1 MTRYLSIGRAKSVI
15 FGVFIVLAGVCASV
29 QISHAQSFLLTDN
42 AYDIS
47 FTGLADD
54 QDAIEDA
61 MRASSLLVQLQEE
74 KPRSLA
80 GLRRRAE
87 RDIDV
92 FEKVLRSYGFY
103 DGTVR
108 FEVIEAEESDET
120 PDVVFTI
127 EPGTVYL
134 LETITVQDAG
144 TSVAKEADDA
154 LLTVMDLHL
163 GQNATAEAI
172 IGAEDRLVRH
182 YRTTGYPTASAG
194 TRRTTINRETYTM
207 TVQFGMQPG
216 PKATFGEMKIEGL
229 VDVEEDFIRRSITWQ
244 PGALYDVR
252 ELEETQRY
260 LSRTGLFNTITL
272 NPLPVSDGGAGGDSV
287 PVDIQLTAQERDHR
301 SIGFGTSYSTSI
313 GPGIS
318 AFWEHRNLFSNGER
332 FRVTASAS
340 PIERG
345 VDSTFRKPM
354 YKRVDQALV
363 AEAELKDITSDAY
376 DELRSSSFV
385 GLERRLSPTWTATVG
400 PTLDI
405 IQQTDEGV
413 SDSDQNEHF
422 TLLGMRG
429 NLRRDSTDDPLNPSQ
444 GNRLDLGLSPYTD
457 LGNSTNFVSSTITAS
472 QYLKIDNS
480 GDFILAG
487 RVRLGSIFGADR
499 QSIPAGKRLYA
510 GGGGSVRGFGY
521 QMLGPVDA
529 ELDPIGGRSVVEF
542 GIELRTR
549 LTETIGLV
557 PFIEA
562 GNVYESTLPDLSANE
577 IRWSG
582 GLGLRYFTAIG
593 PVRLDIATPFRKRAN
608 VDDSYQIYV
617 SLGQAF

>member
-1 MTRYLSIGRAKSVI
+1 VTRFLSIGRATSVAFGI
-15 FGVFIVLAGVCASV
+15 FIALVGVSTSV
-29 QISHAQSFLLTDN
+29 QDSYAQSFSLTDK
-42 AYDIS
+42 AYELS
-47 FTGLADD
+47 FKGLTKD
-54 QDAIEDA
+54 QDNIEDA

-80 GLRRRAE
+80 ALRRRAE
-87 RDIDV
+87 RDIGV

-103 DGTVR
+103 DGVVR
-108 FEVIEAEESDET
+108 FEVIEAQESDAK

-127 EPGTVYL
+127 EPGNVYL
-134 LETITVQDAG
+134 LETITIQDAG
-144 TSVAKEADDA
+144 AGKAQEADDA
-154 LLTVMDLHL
+154 LLTVMGLEL

-182 YRTTGYPTASAG
+182 YRTTGYPTAAADK
-194 TRRTTINRETYTM
+194 RRTTINRDSYTM
-207 TVQFGMQPG
+207 AVQFGMQPG

-229 VDVEEDFIRRSITWQ
+229 VDVEEEFVRRSITWQ
-244 PGALYDVR
+244 PGALYDIR
-252 ELEETQRY
+252 ELEETQRN

-272 NPLPVSDGGAGGDSV
+272 NPLPVSDSGDNGDPV
-287 PVDIQLTAQERDHR
+287 PVDIQLTAAERDHR

-340 PIERG
+340 PVERG
-345 VDSTFRKPM
+345 LDSTFRKPM

-413 SDSDQNEHF
+413 SVSNQNKHF

-444 GNRLDLGLSPYTD
+444 GNRMDLGLSPYTD

-487 RVRLGSIFGADR
+487 RVRLGSIFGAER
-499 QSIPAGKRLYA
+499 ESIPAGKRLYA

-521 QMLGPVDA
+521 QMLGPVD
-529 ELDPIGGRSVVEF
+529 DVSQ
-542 GIELRTR
+542 LR
-549 LTETIGLV
+549 
-557 PFIEA
+557 
-562 GNVYESTLPDLSANE
+562 
-577 IRWSG
+577 
-582 GLGLRYFTAIG
+582 
-593 PVRLDIATPFRKRAN
+593 
-608 VDDSYQIYV
+608 
-617 SLGQAF
+617 

>member
-1 MTRYLSIGRAKSVI
+1 MTRFVSICRAA
-15 FGVFIVLAGVCASV
+15 GVALGIFIVVLGAPNAA
-29 QISHAQSFLLTDN
+29 QDAYAQSFSFSEKF
-42 AYDIS
+42 YQIS
-47 FTGLADD
+47 FKGLGDD
-54 QDAIEDA
+54 EEGLEDA
-61 MRASSLLVQLQEE
+61 MRASSLSVQLQGE

-87 RDIDV
+87 RDISV
-92 FEKVLRSYGFY
+92 FEQVLRSYGFY

-108 FEVIEAEESDET
+108 YEVIEAQESDEK
-120 PDVVFTI
+120 PDLVFTI
-127 EPGTVYL
+127 TRGNVYL
-134 LETITVQDAG
+134 LDAITIQEDG
-144 TSVAKEADDA
+144 TGKPQEADDA
-154 LLTVMDLHL
+154 LLKVLGLEL
-163 GQNATAEAI
+163 GQAATADSI
-172 IGAEDRLVRH
+172 ISAEDYLVRH
-182 YRTTGYPTASAG
+182 YRSTGYPTATAG

-207 TVQFGMQPG
+207 SVRFGVVPG
-216 PKATFGEMKIEGL
+216 PKAVFGELKIEGL
-229 VDVEEDFIRRSITWQ
+229 TDVEEKFVRRNVTWV
-244 PGALYDVR
+244 PGSSYDIGQV
-252 ELEETQRY
+252 EETQRK

-272 NPLPVSDGGAGGDSV
+272 VPLPISDNAGQSEPV
-287 PVDIQLTAQERDHR
+287 PVDIQLTVAERDHR

-313 GPGIS
+313 GPGVS

-332 FRVTASAS
+332 FRGTVSAS
-340 PIERG
+340 PVERG
-345 VDSTFRKPM
+345 VDGTFRKPL

-363 AEAELKDITSDAY
+363 AEGELKDITSDAY
-376 DELRSSSFV
+376 DEIRSSSFV
-385 GLERRLSPTWTATVG
+385 GLERRLSPIWTATIG

-405 IQQTDEGV
+405 IQQTDQGV
-413 SDSDQNEHF
+413 SVSAKNDHF

-429 NLRRDSTDDPLNPSQ
+429 SLRRDTTDNPLDPSE
-444 GNRLDLGLSPYTD
+444 GSRLELGLSPYTD
-457 LGNSTNFVSSTITAS
+457 LGNSTNFVSSAITAS
-472 QYLKIDNS
+472 QYLKIDDS

-499 QSIPAGKRLYA
+499 ESIPAGKRLYA

-521 QMLGPVDA
+521 QKLGPLDS

-562 GNVYESTLPDLSANE
+562 GNVYESTVPDISANE

-593 PVRLDIATPFRKRAN
+593 PVRLDIATPFRKRPN
-608 VDDSYQIYV
+608 VDDSYQLYV